1 MPRRIKLPHR
11 YTVWIARPGRAP
23 VTLRL
28 SVVVPVLVLLLV
40 GLWAGTT
47 LYLAQMAR
55 KSEELSAQVRALSSE
70 IRVLSRELVAKQNEN
85 QALARQAAR
94 MLDRLDALEKDLGAL
109 KKRAGLKETGQK
121 KPPSQVPLGAGRPA
135 NTEELFSAVDAR
147 LKALKAEL
155 SGKVEPALF
164 RTLAREAATP
174 RGYPLWVPTYI
185 ASGFGVRKNPFGRGY
200 EFHNGVDL
208 PAWYGTR
215 IHATAPG
222 RVVAVGWS
230 RIFGRYVKIDHG
242 YGYQTLYGH
251 MSRIAVRRGQYVKR
265 GQVVGYVGSTGRSTG
280 PHVHYTV
287 FVNGR
292 AVDPRP
298 FLGLRLA
305 SR

>member
-1 MPRRIKLPHR
+1 
-11 YTVWIARPGRAP
+11 VWIARPGRSPLTWQVSA
-23 VTLRL
+23 L
-28 SVVVPVLVLLLV
+28 VPALLLLLLL
-40 GLWAGTT
+40 LWGGTT
-47 LYLAQMAR
+47 LYLAHTAR
-55 KSEELSAQVRALSSE
+55 RSEALKAQVAALSDQVRALSQQLTDKES
-70 IRVLSRELVAKQNEN
+70 EN
-85 QALARQAAR
+85 QALARRAAE

-109 KKRAGLKETGQK
+109 KKRAGLKETGEK
-121 KPPSQVPLGAGRPA
+121 KAPSRAPVGAGRPA
-135 NTEELFSAVDAR
+135 DTEELFAAVDAR
-147 LKALKAEL
+147 LKALQGEL
-155 SGKVEPALF
+155 SGRVEPALF

-280 PHVHYTV
+280 PHVHYSV
-287 FVNGR
+287 FVNRR

-298 FLGLRLA
+298 FLGLRYA